1 MEVIYVDSH
10 YKLGGTP
17 SAFKWQLQEN
27 VTLTEFSNCRVDQIR
42 LVNSFRT
49 IDEDNCFIYWS
60 VGLGMVTSQL
70 EVGTY
75 SGQDLADHIQTVM
88 GGTISTTFLPNSNSL
103 RIEASTS
110 VLKIYTNAELVA
122 NQPWAGPEGTSAA
135 APRSCNG
142 LLRNPRGILTTANSV
157 TTIFLNVS
165 RYDSIYLVCNELGS
179 NHVHG
184 PRSENNILAR
194 IDVDAGYG
202 FVLTGKMPQD
212 VYFKVGDFNMKTV
225 TFRLVDAAGN
235 QVTLYDDSVSFVL
248 ILS

>member
-1 MEVIYVDSH
+1 MEIIYVDSQ
-10 YKLGGTP
+10 YKLAGTP
-17 SAFKWQLQEN
+17 SSFKWHLQEN

-49 IDEDNCFIYWS
+49 IDQDNCFIYWS
-60 VGLGMVTSQL
+60 VGLGMISSQL

-75 SGQDLADHIQTVM
+75 SGQELAEHIQAVM
-88 GGTISTTFLPNSNSL
+88 GDAITTIFLPNSNSL
-103 RIEASTS
+103 RIQASTS
-110 VLKIYTNAELVA
+110 VLKIYTDAELA
-122 NQPWAGPEGTSAA
+122 AINPWIGPAGTTAA

-142 LLRNPRGILTTANSV
+142 LLRNPSGVLTTANSI

-165 RYDSIYLVCNELGS
+165 RYDSIYLVCNELSS
-179 NHVHG
+179 NHIHG
-184 PRSENNILAR
+184 PRSENNVLAR

-202 FVLTGKMPQD
+202 FVLTGQMPLD
-212 VYFKVGDFNMKTV
+212 TTFKVGDFNMKTI
-225 TFRLVDAAGN
+225 TFKVLDSSGK